1 MLYFICLQFYLI
13 LIEICLLN
21 SKLDISEV
29 TDSMETDDLNETTES
44 NLDKE
49 EDSDSDDQES
59 EEEDSGEEE
68 SEEEE
73 DLDTSVVKRTK
84 KKQFAARRF
93 QVAK

>member
-1 MLYFICLQFYLI
+1 MDT
-13 LIEICLLN
+13 ED
-21 SKLDISEV
+21 LDA
-29 TDSMETDDLNETTES
+29 TTES

-59 EEEDSGEEE
+59 EEDSEEK
-68 SEEEE
+68 SDEEE